1 MATVKSGINK
11 VGNNY
16 YQSITQDNPDGSV
29 GTTFYRVNADG
40 SGGVPI
46 YDVDKPAGSTSLI
59 KSFDANATEEEQK
72 LLSDPNSQLSQVRSQ
87 QVTSSNPYST
97 PNQQVAGGGSGNIT
111 NTTESTNQQSGST
124 PSSTSQQAPKSTPSS
139 LIYPLKMRS
148 DQDRIKFTA
157 VTYAPSGNF
166 ETGTIGG
173 IDRKTPRAAV
183 GPVVFL
189 PVQASIQDFNSVEW
203 QGDSLNE
210 IQRTA
215 AEASLKLA
223 TSGTD
228 FAQVLGEQ
236 TTAAVEKYK
245 QSEAGKAVMVALSG
259 KAVAV
264 QNLLG
269 RFGQVLN
276 PNLEL
281 LFTGPQLRPFNFTF
295 RLSAR
300 EQDEANNIKQI
311 INFFKKNMAVKK
323 SDGNLFLKSPNT
335 FFVEYLFKGNQKHPG
350 INQIKECALTS
361 CNVDYTPN
369 QTYMTFEDGTMV
381 SYMITLTFQELE
393 PIYDVDYEDNHP
405 IGY

>member
-223 TSGTD
+223 TSETD

>member
-46 YDVDKPAGSTSLI
+46 YDVDKSADSTSPV
-59 KSFDANATEEEQK
+59 KSFDSNATAEERR

-97 PNQQVAGGGSGNIT
+97 PNQQVAGGGSGNVA
-111 NTTESTNQQSGST
+111 NTGESIPQQEGGS
-124 PSSTSQQAPKSTPSS
+124 SSSSPSQQTSKPAPSS
-139 LIYPLKMRS
+139 LIYPINMRS

-157 VTYAPSGNF
+157 VTYAATGNLNSGSLSPQN
-166 ETGTIGG
+166 
-173 IDRKTPRAAV
+173 RKTPRSST

-189 PVQASIQDFNSVEW
+189 PVQASIQDFNSVDW
-203 QGDSLNE
+203 QSDTLNPMQQQVVNLSSGVINSGGD
-210 IQRTA
+210 
-215 AEASLKLA
+215 
-223 TSGTD
+223 
-228 FAQVLGEQ
+228 V
-236 TTAAVEKYK
+236 TAAVDQEI
-245 QSEAGKAVMVALSG
+245 GKAFENLG
-259 KAVAV
+259 KSNKEIKIAAAGAAAGV

-269 RFGQVLN
+269 RYGAVLN

-281 LFTGPQLRPFNFTF
+281 LFAGPQLRPFSFTF

-311 INFFKKNMAVKK
+311 INFFKKNMAAKQD
-323 SDGNLFLKSPNT
+323 SSRLFLRSPNT
-335 FFVEYLFKGNQKHPG
+335 FFIEYLFKGNQKHPG

-361 CNVDYTPN
+361 CSVDYTPN

-381 SYMITLTFQELE
+381 SYTVSLTFQELE
-393 PIYDVDYEDNHP
+393 PIYDVDYEDGHP